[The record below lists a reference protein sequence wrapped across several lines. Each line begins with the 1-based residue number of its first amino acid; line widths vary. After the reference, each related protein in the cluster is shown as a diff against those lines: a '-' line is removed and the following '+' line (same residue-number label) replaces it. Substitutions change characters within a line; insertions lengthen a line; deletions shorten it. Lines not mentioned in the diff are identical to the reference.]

1 MSITI
6 DTSTRAV
13 NWETLLSSLGDVKKT
28 DSVDGKQNFTITT
41 NVDGK
46 AQTVT
51 VSVPDDLEI
60 PETVDQSTLEG
71 LVDKLKGMDVGLTDD
86 QVAQMKDSIAK
97 LYAEASAA
105 SSKVASKSTGK
116 VLFDIYALLTLMI
129 EVAQSQRDAAREM
142 RTAENLAIQKAI
154 QNQADDQ
161 RSAANIGLIV
171 GVTCGAIS
179 AVASIGLMIGQGVS
193 AHTQNKIMAQSG
205 ADAAKM
211 HSQALQNTDSPAN
224 ANAKLTTLQQK
235 PGGEDI
241 GNRVNAEFTQQ
252 LEGGAAGNL
261 TKNLDDAIGAN
272 NAAKKEVANRTL
284 DLDTAKELADSKG
297 KARDIA
303 LDNHNGKLKDVEAKT
318 KEVQTKTEEVAQ
330 KQTALDQLKNSSN
343 ATEEQLNTAQS
354 ALDKATGELKT
365 AEAGLEAAKLEEGT
379 AKAQYEVAQK
389 AVQDQDS
396 KVAQAQRDL
405 GLANEKLT
413 ATETALTKAKSDY
426 VKTVQD
432 VAAQYEEKYQTA
444 VERQANPP
452 AGADKAQLKADVA
465 KAKSEMEMA
474 FAVEAKYL
482 TKDGAMTPAEQKDL
496 VAAARTR
503 VDLTTDR
510 ATRRTDFKSS
520 ERTMTLLVGINNLNQ
535 SINQVT
541 QSLSSNLAQTRSAE
555 ATRQGADAKK
565 EEEMLDQ
572 TKDLF
577 AQEQKLI
584 DQAVQLCSTVTQ
596 TENQSMRDAIQA

>member
-1 MSITI
+1 MSIEI
-6 DTSTRAV
+6 NTSTRAV
-13 NWETLLSSLGDVKKT
+13 NWESILSSIGDVQKA

-41 NVDGK
+41 NVDGEAK
-46 AQTVT
+46 TLNI
-51 VSVPDDLEI
+51 SVPDDLEI

-71 LVDKLKGMDVGLTDD
+71 LVDKLQGMDVGLTDE
-86 QVAQMKDSIAK
+86 QVSKMKDSIAK

-105 SSKVASKSTGK
+105 ATKVASTSTGK

-129 EVAQSQRDAAREM
+129 EVAQAQRDAAREM

-179 AVASIGLMIGQGVS
+179 AVASLGLMIGQGVTAS
-193 AHTQNKIMAQSG
+193 TQNKIMAQSG

-224 ANAKLTTLQQK
+224 ASAKLATLQQK
-235 PGGEDI
+235 PGGGDI
-241 GNRVNAEFTQQ
+241 SNRVNAEFDRQ
-252 LEGGAAGNL
+252 LVDNQAGDLRTNLSNANAKVNAAEQNL
-261 TKNLDDAIGAN
+261 ATKNTELETAQQTLEQKTQ
-272 NAAKKEVANRTL
+272 AKNEAQARV
-284 DLDTAKELADSKG
+284 DELGG
-297 KARDIA
+297 KAAIEDRINAYWEKNTLIRQKGGIENCDPQVIEQYNARIGPNADHFNVQQAHEPLAA
-303 LDNHNGKLKDVEAKT
+303 LERT
-318 KEVQTKTEEVAQ
+318 TQE
-330 KQTALDQLKNSSN
+330 
-343 ATEEQLNTAQS
+343 LNTAQNDVNLKQN
-354 ALDKATGELKT
+354 AVNQANTELT
-365 AEAGLEAAKLEEGT
+365 NAKNELAS
-379 AKAQYEVAQK
+379 AKA
-389 AVQDQDS
+389 
-396 KVAQAQRDL
+396 
-405 GLANEKLT
+405 N
-413 ATETALTKAKSDY
+413 Y

-432 VAAQYEEKYQTA
+432 IAAQYEEKYQTA

-474 FAVEAKYL
+474 FALEAKYL
-482 TKDGAMTPAEQKDL
+482 TQDGAMTPAEQKDL
-496 VAAARTR
+496 VAAARAR

-577 AQEQKLI
+577 QQEQRLI
-584 DQAVQLCSTVTQ
+584 EQAVQLCSSVTQ

>member
-6 DTSTRAV
+6 DTSIRAV
-13 NWETLLSSLGDVKKT
+13 NWETLLSSLGDVKKA
-28 DSVDGKQNFTITT
+28 DSVDGKQNFTVTT
-41 NVDGK
+41 NVDGEAK
-46 AQTVT
+46 TLNI
-51 VSVPDDLEI
+51 SVPDDLEI

-224 ANAKLTTLQQK
+224 ADAKLTTLQQK
-235 PGGEDI
+235 PGGEVLS
-241 GNRVNAEFTQQ
+241 NRVDAEFTQQ
-252 LEGGAAGNL
+252 LVDSQAGDLRTNLSNANDKVNAAEQKLASKNTDLETAQRTLEQKTQAKNEAQTRVDSLSDSINAYWEKHTLIQHTEGGIANCDPQVIEQYNAR
-261 TKNLDDAIGAN
+261 IGP
-272 NAAKKEVANRTL
+272 NA
-284 DLDTAKELADSKG
+284 
-297 KARDIA
+297 
-303 LDNHNGKLKDVEAKT
+303 DNFSVNQAHTD
-318 KEVQTKTEEVAQ
+318 
-330 KQTALDQLKNSSN
+330 
-343 ATEEQLNTAQS
+343 
-354 ALDKATGELKT
+354 
-365 AEAGLEAAKLEEGT
+365 LEAAQVDLNRANTELPEAQNDVRVKQGAVDLANTELTNAKTELAQ
-379 AKAQYEVAQK
+379 AKANYC
-389 AVQDQDS
+389 
-396 KVAQAQRDL
+396 
-405 GLANEKLT
+405 
-413 ATETALTKAKSDY
+413 
-426 VKTVQD
+426 KTVSD

-474 FAVEAKYL
+474 FALEAKYL
-482 TKDGAMTPAEQKDL
+482 TQDGAMTPAEQKDL

-510 ATRRTDFKSS
+510 ATHRTDFKSS

-555 ATRQGADAKK
+555 ATRQGADSKK
-565 EEEMLDQ
+565 QEEMLDQ

-577 AQEQKLI
+577 QQEQRLI
-584 DQAVQLCSTVTQ
+584 EQAVQLCSQVTQ